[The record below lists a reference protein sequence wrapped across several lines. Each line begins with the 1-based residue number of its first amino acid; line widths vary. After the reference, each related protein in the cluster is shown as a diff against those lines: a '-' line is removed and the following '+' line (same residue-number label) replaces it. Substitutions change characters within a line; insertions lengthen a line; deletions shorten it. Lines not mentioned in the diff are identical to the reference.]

1 MLRKMKPIRTLMLV
15 VLIAAHSHGV
25 LAEEV
30 GCIDEIDYQKA
41 NETYA
46 DMIAKYD
53 PPTVAQEFLEATSAT
68 ENLKE
73 QVSTCQKNLN
83 EPDQNRCD
91 PLVKQYKDKKIERDT
106 LSQRLSVA
114 LKMQEYLLT
123 LKLKL
128 ERPRCGK

>member
-1 MLRKMKPIRTLMLV
+1 M
-15 VLIAAHSHGV
+15 VLIATYTHGV

-30 GCIDEIDYQKA
+30 GCIDEIDYQKTKG
-41 NETYA
+41 TYA

-53 PPTVAQEFLEATSAT
+53 PPTVAQAFLEATSAT

-73 QVSTCQKNLN
+73 QVSTCQKTLN
-83 EPDQNRCD
+83 DPDQNRCD
-91 PLVKQYKDKKIERDT
+91 PLVKQYNDKRIVRDD
-106 LSQRLSVA
+106 LSKRLSVA

-128 ERPRCGK
+128 ERPRCAKQILRN

>member
-1 MLRKMKPIRTLMLV
+1 MLHKMKPIHTFTLVL
-15 VLIAAHSHGV
+15 LIAGHSHG
-25 LAEEV
+25 LWAEEV
-30 GCIDEIDYQKA
+30 GCIDEIEYQKA
-41 NETYA
+41 NETYT
-46 DMIAKYD
+46 DMFAKYD
-53 PPTVAQEFLEATSAT
+53 LPTVAQEFLEATSAT

-73 QVSTCQKNLN
+73 QVSTCQKTIN

-91 PLVKQYKDKKIERDT
+91 PLVKQYNDKRIERDA
-106 LSQRLSVA
+106 LSKRLSVA

>member
-1 MLRKMKPIRTLMLV
+1 MKPIRTLTLL
-15 VLIAAHSHGV
+15 VLIAAHSHGL

-30 GCIDEIDYQKA
+30 GCIDELDYQKA
-41 NETYA
+41 KETYA
-46 DMIAKYD
+46 DMFAKYD
-53 PPTVAQEFLEATSAT
+53 LPTIAQEFLEATSAT

-91 PLVKQYKDKKIERDT
+91 PLAKQFNDKRIQRDA

-114 LKMQEYLLT
+114 LKMQEYLST

-128 ERPRCGK
+128 ERPRCAK